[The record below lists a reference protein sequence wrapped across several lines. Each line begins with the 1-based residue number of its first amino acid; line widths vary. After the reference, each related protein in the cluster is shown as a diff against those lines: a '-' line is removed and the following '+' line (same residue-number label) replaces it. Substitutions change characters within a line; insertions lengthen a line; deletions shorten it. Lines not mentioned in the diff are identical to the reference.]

1 MRVIT
6 ASLLLIAGC
15 AGSIITPD
23 KSDTI
28 THEKSGATATM
39 GGLLGHVV
47 VLNFWAEWCKP
58 CMVEVPELARIIGE
72 EGNGTVFL
80 PVYYRERPP
89 ANSGLYAW
97 LGAQPEYFRDRVCW
111 GSASLLHRY
120 LQAPLLPQTFVLGRD
135 GTVIAYFKGA
145 ITGPRTEQLRA
156 AIQKGNA
163 APPPMPAPPPP
174 AEPR

>member
-1 MRVIT
+1 MRARGLLALVSLGAVLACAT
-6 ASLLLIAGC
+6 AAPS
-15 AGSIITPD
+15 
-23 KSDTI
+23 I
-28 THEKSGATATM
+28 THRRSGAST
-39 GGLLGHVV
+39 GLEGLRGKVAVV
-47 VLNFWAEWCKP
+47 NFWAEWCKP
-58 CMVEVPELARIIGE
+58 CIVEVPELARIIGE
-72 EGNGTVFL
+72 EGNGTLFL

-120 LQAPLLPQTFVLGRD
+120 LQAQLLPQTFVLGRD